1 MKVKLFIAIP
11 LIIVFL
17 SLFGLM
23 QYYNTGNS
31 DSRSTTSAL
40 PVTEED
46 VIAEPADSKIA
57 GESYNSNGSGNT
69 PGTSTPDDVFLPP
82 VAEEQLLT
90 IAAVGDIM
98 LGRGVGSRL
107 EKGNFDYKY
116 PFEEVVDFLREG
128 DIVFGNLEQP
138 MTNSEKCLDKRY
150 KYVLKSKPK
159 AVESLKYAGFNLLNL
174 ANNHILDYYDR
185 GLFDT
190 LDILDSNGIMHA
202 GAGKNINEARE
213 PAVIEKN
220 GIKTALISYTDMSEY
235 FYAGNPSINFAA
247 EENKAGV
254 APRKLES
261 ILEDIDKIRKSVDI
275 LMVSLHWGVEES
287 FHVQPEQVEFAHQL
301 IDKGADVI
309 LGHHPHQFQ
318 GIEIYRGKPIF
329 YSLGN
334 FIFDQ
339 NDPENQESFIV
350 IMKYKNNELSS
361 LTAIPVKTKAKTQV
375 VRQTGDEA
383 LGILNREIE
392 LSLKHNIKC
401 HIEDDKLVFEL
412 P

>member
-1 MKVKLFIAIP
+1 MKVKLFIVIP
-11 LIIVFL
+11 LIVLFF
-17 SLFGLM
+17 SLLGPM
-23 QYYNTGNS
+23 QYYNTSNS
-31 DSRSTTSAL
+31 ASRSITAAL
-40 PVTEED
+40 PITEED
-46 VIAEPADSKIA
+46 VIPEPAEGKIA
-57 GESYNSNGSGNT
+57 DESYNSNGSGNT
-69 PGTSTPDDVFLPP
+69 PGISTSDYVSLPP
-82 VAEEQLLT
+82 VVEEQLLT
-90 IAAVGDIM
+90 IVAVGDIM

-116 PFEEVVDFLREG
+116 PFEEVVDFFSEG
-128 DIVFGNLEQP
+128 DIVFGNLEHP
-138 MTNSEKCLDKRY
+138 MTNSEKCFDKRY
-150 KYVLKSKPK
+150 KYVLKSKPE

-190 LDILDSNGIMHA
+190 LDILNSNGIMYS

-261 ILEDIDKIRKSVDI
+261 ILEDIGKVRKSVDI

-287 FHVQPEQVEFAHQL
+287 FDVQPEQVEFAHQL

-318 GIEIYRGKPIF
+318 AIEIYNGKPIF

-350 IMKYKNNELSS
+350 IMKYKNKELSS
-361 LTAIPVKTKAKTQV
+361 LIAIPVKTQAKTRV
-375 VRQTGDEA
+375 VRQTGTEA
-383 LGILNREIE
+383 LGILNRELE
-392 LSLKHNIKC
+392 LSLKHNTKC